1 MLDLSCCPSHIS
13 CFFVCL
19 FFVLFGVFFWGG
31 GVRVVHLFSFLCC
44 VFNFL
49 SSSCVFVCPMLPVEV
64 DCQLLICPSVFSD
77 VYKQTPY
84 LVEDILCN

>member
-1 MLDLSCCPSHIS
+1 
-13 CFFVCL
+13 V
-19 FFVLFGVFFWGG
+19 